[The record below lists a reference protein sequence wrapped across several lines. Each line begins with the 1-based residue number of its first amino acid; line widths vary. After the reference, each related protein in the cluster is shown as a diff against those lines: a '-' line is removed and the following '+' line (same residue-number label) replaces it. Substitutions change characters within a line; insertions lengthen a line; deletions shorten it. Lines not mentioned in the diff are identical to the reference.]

1 MSRSVLVL
9 GLCLVVSAPLAAADD
24 EQKAAQATLD
34 KAIKAMGGAEAV
46 GKMKSLTWKAKAKV
60 TVNDVEVTTNEDWS
74 AKGLDKYHVDFNI
87 TINSNN
93 VDGSMIL
100 NGDKGWSKVKGKVND
115 LPKGLPTGFQ
125 NIFRSGRLIHL
136 LPQAKEKP
144 YELSPLGELKVD
156 GKEAVGVRISQK
168 DRPDVS
174 IYFDKKTG
182 LPLKAETR
190 VVEIDGGQELAYE
203 VLFQDYKDFDGIKHP
218 AKIIVNRDGKQAA
231 ESEISD
237 LKPQDLDDGLFNKP

>member
-9 GLCLVVSAPLAAADD
+9 GLCLVISAPLSAAEE
-24 EQKAAQATLD
+24 EQKAAQATID
-34 KAIKAMGGAEAV
+34 RAIKAMGGAEAV

-60 TVNDVEVTTNEDWS
+60 SVNEVEVTTSEDWS
-74 AKGLDKYHVDFNI
+74 AKGIDKYHVDFNI

-100 NGDKGWSKVKGKVND
+100 NGDKGWSKVKGRVNE
-115 LPKGLPTGFQ
+115 LPKGLPAGFQ
-125 NIFRSGRLIHL
+125 HIFRSGRLIHL

-156 GKEAVGVRISQK
+156 GKESIGVRISQK

-174 IYFDKKTG
+174 IYFDKTTG
-182 LPLKAETR
+182 LPLKAEVR
-190 VVEIDGGQELAYE
+190 VVEVDGGQELGYE
-203 VLFQDYKDFDGIKHP
+203 VFFKDYKDFDGIKHP
-218 AKIIVNRDGKQAA
+218 AKIIVHRDGKQAA

-237 LKPQDLDDGLFNKP
+237 LKPQDLDDGLFDKP

>member
-9 GLCLVVSAPLAAADD
+9 GLCLLVSVPLSAGEE
-24 EQKAAQATLD
+24 EQKVAQATLD

-46 GKMKSLTWKAKAKV
+46 AKMKSVTWKAKAKV
-60 TVNDVEVTTNEDWS
+60 SVDGTDVTTNEDWS
-74 AKGLDKYHVDFNI
+74 AKGIDKYHVDFNI

-93 VDGSMIL
+93 VDGSMVL
-100 NGDKGWSKVKGKVND
+100 NGDKGWSKVKDKVND
-115 LPKGLPTGFQ
+115 LPKGLPAGFQ
-125 NIFRSGRLIHL
+125 NIFRSGRLLHL

-144 YELSPLGELKVD
+144 YELSPLGELKID

-174 IYFDKKTG
+174 VYFDKKSG

-190 VVEIDGGQELAYE
+190 AVELDGGQELAYE

-218 AKIIVNRDGKQAA
+218 TKITINRDGKQAV

-237 LKPQDLDDGLFNKP
+237 VKPQDLDDGLFNKP